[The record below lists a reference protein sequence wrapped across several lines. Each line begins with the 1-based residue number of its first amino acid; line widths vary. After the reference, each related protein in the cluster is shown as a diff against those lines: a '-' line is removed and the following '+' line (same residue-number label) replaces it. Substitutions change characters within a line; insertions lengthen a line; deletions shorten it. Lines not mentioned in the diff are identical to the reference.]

1 MQMPIMVHLSEDQ
14 VNQQQAENAKMQF
27 SKNVYVDLK
36 GVRYDI
42 KTDHRGIKISEL
54 TIFGPMS
61 SEMKFLNRYNLW
73 FMIYKLCSNDG
84 FFRRNDGF
92 SA

>member
-1 MQMPIMVHLSEDQ
+1 MFCDIQSCSTRLYDKIIDQ
-14 VNQQQAENAKMQF
+14 NYDILLNTGP
-27 SKNVYVDLK
+27 LK
-36 GVRYDI
+36 GVRYDL
-42 KTDHRGIKISEL
+42 KMDLRGIKISEL
-54 TIFGPMS
+54 TIFGPLS